1 MFLASV
7 DAIIGVFL
15 TKEAAISTGLTFGVE
30 VCVCGGGGGGR
41 GGSP

>member
-15 TKEAAISTGLTFGVE
+15 TKQAAISTGLTFWGGG
-30 VCVCGGGGGGR
+30 VCVGGWGWGGV
-41 GGSP
+41 P